1 LSTAEIHTLDSAYMI
16 EFGHVPDGFRV
27 KDLSGDTSPHT
38 YKPPYTTYLY
48 YYTAYGVWRCTTGN
62 GKWEFSSNK
71 GGRDYRPTIIR
82 KCEIPQHDDMVDA
95 FGYAVTANED
105 VEKEV
110 KQATEW
116 YKRTQGVDFANP
128 LQPKV
133 KFTGIKEVKRKMGDK
148 ALFHVILFNRKTEVI
163 DFKGYIPAVSETD
176 ACMLAAQTYGKY
188 DSNIHVRVVKHI
200 TEYKVKD

>member
-27 KDLSGDTSPHT
+27 KDLSGDTAPHT
-38 YKPPYTTYLY
+38 YKPLYPTYLY
-48 YYTAYGVWRCTTGN
+48 YYTAYGVWRCTTRN
-62 GKWEFSSNK
+62 GKWEFSSNR

-82 KCEIPQHDDMVDA
+82 KCEIPQRDDMVDA

-116 YKRTQGVDFANP
+116 YEKCI
-128 LQPKV
+128 K
-133 KFTGIKEVKRKMGDK
+133 KEVKGKMKQLID
-148 ALFHVILFNRKTEVI
+148 VIFFNRKTEEVVYRKEI
-163 DFKGYIPAVSETD
+163 VAENIEEAF
-176 ACMLAAQTYGKY
+176 MLAAQEYGKFN
-188 DSNIHVRVVKHI
+188 S
-200 TEYKVKD
+200 KVHMRHANCLFSFVEVDKE